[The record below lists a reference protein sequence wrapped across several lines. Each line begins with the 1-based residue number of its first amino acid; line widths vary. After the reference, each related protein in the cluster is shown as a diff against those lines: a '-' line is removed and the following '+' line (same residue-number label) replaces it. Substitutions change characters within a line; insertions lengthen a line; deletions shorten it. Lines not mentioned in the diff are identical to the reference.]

1 LSISAINMNTIQ
13 LLKRKIVKGAA
24 ASLFCG
30 ILTIVYNHFGH
41 GVHSVYMDRLFLFP
55 LLLGTAVYA
64 LLLFTGIVKNASE
77 NAFSLYACGITTLT
91 VGSLLKGVFVIAGT
105 NSPYLIV
112 YWSLGIALLILGAA
126 LQLRH
131 SINLKKRSGCQ
142 N

>member
-1 LSISAINMNTIQ
+1 MKTIQ
-13 LLKRKIVKGAA
+13 LLKKKIVKSAA